1 MYDKNVLFNA
11 KFRGWKYVPVLLEV
25 RSFYL
30 NGQLFS
36 NVKGQLCERAKE
48 LIESVYSRYNKFSS
62 WKLSSLSHNELSWKC
77 SRKGLKPEENGN
89 AALSLADMKVDAARE
104 LLRRKK
110 YETLKRL
117 PFPNESL
124 FFCHFLMLINNKPSF
139 LETLTLLCII
149 SPYLIKNRSSFI
161 SFQISKIC
169 FFSIYFRKRFV
180 K

>member
-1 MYDKNVLFNA
+1 MENTLLVAKYFNGLYQDENGLDMGQMRMHKMMYLVQRESLMYDKNVLFNA
-11 KFRGWKYVPVLLEV
+11 KFRGWKYGPVLLEV

-77 SRKGLKPEENGN
+77 SRRGLKPEENGN

-110 YETLKRL
+110 YATV
-117 PFPNESL
+117 S
-124 FFCHFLMLINNKPSF
+124 
-139 LETLTLLCII
+139 
-149 SPYLIKNRSSFI
+149 
-161 SFQISKIC
+161 
-169 FFSIYFRKRFV
+169 
-180 K
+180 